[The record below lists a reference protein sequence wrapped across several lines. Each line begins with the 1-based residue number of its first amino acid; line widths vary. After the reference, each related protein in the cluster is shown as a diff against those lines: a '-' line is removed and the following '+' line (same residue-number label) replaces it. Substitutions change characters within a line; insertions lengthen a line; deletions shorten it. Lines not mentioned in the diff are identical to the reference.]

1 MAIEMDGHAYPG
13 DLAALV
19 RELWG
24 DGPGLPGSSTLGQ
37 LLSTCYQAGLMREEE
52 RSVTFRLVLAEPETF
67 SSEAGPPARL
77 HRLAFVTPRPFS
89 KDELRRLSPTADFHR
104 SLIGVREKRGGGGGD
119 LGPRQLGTPLGKE
132 HPGRQGF
139 RPAVAGRAGDPR
151 AGPRHG
157 GGLLGRRSGGQPG
170 GRQALG
176 LLHGRVR
183 VEVATRGFAP
193 VRAELMELHQEAR
206 RRAKEP
212 WSPLGDNLTR
222 LIGQHTV
229 RRVISVLRDARHGGT
244 IVFVP
249 PELTEDFSGEN
260 RYVTFK
266 HAFAGGESR
275 RRFRTTIVGVMN
287 RMAEIHG
294 KGGAASY
301 PRAVGWEEYQRTND
315 EWIAEL
321 DEAIFELA
329 HLIAALASV
338 DGAVVIN
345 KRFELLGFGG
355 EISGTLPA
363 VRTVLWALDLEGE
376 RTVQMSTDGVG
387 TRHRSAYRLC
397 NALPAAVAVVV
408 SQDGNARFVRRTDG
422 GVAYWDH
429 S

>member
-1 MAIEMDGHAYPG
+1 MAIEMDGHAYPT

-52 RSVTFRLVLAEPETF
+52 RAVTFRLLLAEPETF
-67 SSEAGPPARL
+67 SSEAGPPAGL

-89 KDELRRLSPTADFHR
+89 KDELRRLSPAADFHR
-104 SLIGVREKRGGGGGD
+104 SLIGVREKRGGGLEIWGLVNSGPCWVRSTQGG
-119 LGPRQLGTPLGKE
+119 R
-132 HPGRQGF
+132 GF
-139 RPAVAGRAGDPR
+139 APTLPAVPVIHARA
-151 AGPRHG
+151 
-157 GGLLGRRSGGQPG
+157 SGT
-170 GRQALG
+170 
-176 LLHGRVR
+176 
-183 VEVATRGFAP
+183 VEVYRGDEAVANLEGGELSASSMDVFASRWLPESFAP

-315 EWIAEL
+315 ERIAEL

-338 DGAVVIN
+338 DGTVVIN

-363 VRTVLWALDLEGE
+363 VRTVLWALDLEGK

-397 NALPAAVAVVV
+397 NALPGAVAVVV

>member
-1 MAIEMDGHAYPG
+1 
-13 DLAALV
+13 
-19 RELWG
+19 
-24 DGPGLPGSSTLGQ
+24 
-37 LLSTCYQAGLMREEE
+37 
-52 RSVTFRLVLAEPETF
+52 
-67 SSEAGPPARL
+67 
-77 HRLAFVTPRPFS
+77 
-89 KDELRRLSPTADFHR
+89 
-104 SLIGVREKRGGGGGD
+104 
-119 LGPRQLGTPLGKE
+119 
-132 HPGRQGF
+132 
-139 RPAVAGRAGDPR
+139 
-151 AGPRHG
+151 
-157 GGLLGRRSGGQPG
+157 
-170 GRQALG
+170 
-176 LLHGRVR
+176 
-183 VEVATRGFAP
+183 
-193 VRAELMELHQEAR
+193 MELHEEAR

-397 NALPAAVAVVV
+397 NVLPGAVAVVV

>member
-1 MAIEMDGHAYPG
+1 MDGHAYPT

-52 RSVTFRLVLAEPETF
+52 RAVTFRLLLAEPEPF
-67 SSEAGPPARL
+67 PSEAGPPAGL

-89 KDELRRLSPTADFHR
+89 KDELRRLSPAADFYR
-104 SLIGVREKRGGGGGD
+104 SLIGVRGKSGGGLEIWG
-119 LGPRQLGTPLGKE
+119 LVNSGPRWVRSTQG
-132 HPGRQGF
+132 GRGF
-139 RPAVAGRAGDPR
+139 APALPAVAVIHARDPGTVEVYRGDEPV
-151 AGPRHG
+151 AN
-157 GGLLGRRSGGQPG
+157 LEG
-170 GRQALG
+170 GRLSASSMDVFASRWLP
-176 LLHGRVR
+176 
-183 VEVATRGFAP
+183 ESFAP
-193 VRAELMELHQEAR
+193 VRAELMQQHQEAR

-212 WSPLGDNLTR
+212 WSPLGDDLTR

-244 IVFVP
+244 VVFVP
-249 PELTEDFSGEN
+249 PELTEDFTGEN

-266 HAFAGGESR
+266 HAFAGGEAR

-294 KGGAASY
+294 KGEAASY
-301 PRAVGWEEYQRTND
+301 PSAVGWEEYQRTND
-315 EWIAEL
+315 DRIAEL

-338 DGAVVIN
+338 DGAVVMN
-345 KRFELLGFGG
+345 KRFEILGFGA
-355 EISGTLPA
+355 EISGMLPA
-363 VRTVLWALDLEGE
+363 VRTVHQALDLEG
-376 RTVQMSTDGVG
+376 TKMVQKSTDGVG

-397 NALPAAVAVVV
+397 SALPGAVAVVV